1 MESMDKPSRV
11 RAVLEPLTERLERLE
26 RRAVDNAEEIARLKD
41 KARDATLT
49 GARYGLLAALAVAS
63 PKDALK
69 QMLGYVDRA
78 QGTPPEDESMDEEV

>member
-1 MESMDKPSRV
+1 MDDLEKPSRV
-11 RAVLEPLTERLERLE
+11 RAMMDPLTDRLERLE
-26 RRAVDNAEEIARLKD
+26 RRAAENAAEIGRLKD

-69 QMLGYVDRA
+69 QMLGYVDEARGNPA
-78 QGTPPEDESMDEEV
+78 PEDEMDEDT

>member
-26 RRAVDNAEEIARLKD
+26 RRAVDNAEEISRLKD